1 MEQKQAAKEA
11 LMMKMRLNIFN
22 IKIFMMVVVNLAS
35 FVQIHLQYTVRPK
48 INLQP
53 EVLHSYTILSF
64 FFKFRT
70 YRHVIFIK
78 NLIEKQKRKQFGIWK
93 MGSQKQETK
102 QLQARR
108 YQRDKQANG

>member
-22 IKIFMMVVVNLAS
+22 IKIFMMVVVNLAT
-35 FVQIHLQYTVRPK
+35 FVQIHLQYTVRLK
-48 INLQP
+48 ISLQP
-53 EVLHSYTILSF
+53 EVLHSYTILNF

-78 NLIEKQKRKQFGIWK
+78 
-93 MGSQKQETK
+93 T
-102 QLQARR
+102 
-108 YQRDKQANG
+108 